1 MRHGNKI
8 NHLSRTTAHRAALL
22 RNLSNALISHKRIV
36 TTLAKA
42 KELRVFIEP
51 LVSKSRVD
59 VTANRRLVFSRLQR
73 KEIVKELFG
82 VVAPKV
88 GDRPGGYTRILKLG
102 PRRGDAAEMAMI
114 EFVDFNDLYI
124 KPTKEKES
132 TGRRR
137 RSRRGGGGAKSAS
150 APVAAAP
157 VTPEAPVSNEPDAQ
171 APAVEATAGSD
182 NA

>member
-59 VTANRRLVFSRLQR
+59 ITANRRLVFSRLQR

-88 GDRPGGYTRILKLG
+88 GERPGGYTRILKLG
-102 PRRGDAAEMAMI
+102 PRRGDAAEMALI
-114 EFVDFNDLYI
+114 EFVDFNELYV
-124 KPTKEKES
+124 KPSKEKEG

-137 RSRRGGGGAKSAS
+137 RSRRGGGGSKPGAGPVATAPAQPEAVEPVVEA
-150 APVAAAP
+150 APVAPAA
-157 VTPEAPVSNEPDAQ
+157 ESE
-171 APAVEATAGSD
+171 